1 MAAAKCSDGKF
12 YGDKPFTSKH
22 DSEDESFNEK
32 QKPSKISPHRERNS
46 CATSITNK
54 TINSQEHIHGNHLY
68 PQYLH
73 PPSLSS
79 IQHLF
84 PPKSVY
90 PEKTRNLE
98 SNQPIDPIHSQCAS
112 PSTKSKTLKI
122 KPSNF
127 LPYKGLLLHQD
138 LSFQYQYP
146 PGDPKTLNRTR
157 KGRV

>member
-1 MAAAKCSDGKF
+1 MATNLPHQNAIVKMNLSMKNKKQAKFRHTERETPAPLLSPTKQSIS
-12 YGDKPFTSKH
+12 KSTSM
-22 DSEDESFNEK
+22 EI
-32 QKPSKISPHRERNS
+32 ISP
-46 CATSITNK
+46 
-54 TINSQEHIHGNHLY
+54 

-98 SNQPIDPIHSQCAS
+98 SNQPIDPIHSQCTS

-127 LPYKGLLLHQD
+127 LPYKGLLLHQE
-138 LSFQYQYP
+138 LSPQYHYP